1 MSARQPCR
9 GDIWSV
15 TFDPTLGRE
24 QSGTRPAL
32 VLSVD
37 KFNHGPADLVV
48 VLPVTSKDK
57 RQPMHVQ
64 VSPSEGG
71 LKLTSY
77 IKCEDIPDRIETA
90 VPSVSR
96 NGFLQDDERGG
107 DACENSVEPLNEEV
121 PMRFLGILHFPQAAS
136 PT

>member
-15 TFDPTLGRE
+15 SFDPTLGRE

-48 VLPVTSKDK
+48 VLSITSKDK
-57 RQPMHVQ
+57 RQPIHVP
-64 VSPSEGG
+64 VTPPEGG
-71 LKLTSY
+71 LKLTSFV
-77 IKCEDIPDRIETA
+77 KCEDIR
-90 VPSVSR
+90 SVSR
-96 NGFLQDDERGG
+96 QRFRQFHGIVSARIVAE
-107 DACENSVEPLNEEV
+107 VEMRVRVLLN
-121 PMRFLGILHFPQAAS
+121 L
-136 PT
+136 

>member
-1 MSARQPCR
+1 MSTRQPSR

-15 TFDPTLGRE
+15 SFDPTLGRE

-57 RQPMHVQ
+57 RQPIHVP
-64 VSPSEGG
+64 VAPPEGG
-71 LKLTSY
+71 LKLTSF
-77 IKCEDIPDRIETA
+77 IKCEDIRT
-90 VPSVSR
+90 VSR
-96 NGFLQDDERGG
+96 QRFRQFHGIVSARTMAEIEMRVRVL
-107 DACENSVEPLNEEV
+107 LN
-121 PMRFLGILHFPQAAS
+121 L
-136 PT
+136 

>member
-15 TFDPTLGRE
+15 SFDPTLGRE

-48 VLPVTSKDK
+48 VLSITSKDK
-57 RQPMHVQ
+57 RQPIHVP
-64 VSPSEGG
+64 VTPPEGG
-71 LKLTSY
+71 LKLASFV
-77 IKCEDIPDRIETA
+77 KCEDIR
-90 VPSVSR
+90 SVSR
-96 NGFLQDDERGG
+96 QRFRQFHGIVSARIVAE
-107 DACENSVEPLNEEV
+107 VEMRVRVLLN
-121 PMRFLGILHFPQAAS
+121 L
-136 PT
+136 

>member
-15 TFDPTLGRE
+15 SFDPTLGRE
-24 QSGTRPAL
+24 QAGTRPAL

-48 VLPVTSKDK
+48 VLPITSKDK

-71 LKLTSY
+71 LKLTSGY
-77 IKCEDIPDRIETA
+77 RWERYFNAISMAGPGDKSYDRTIDGPYFKIA
-90 VPSVSR
+90 V
-96 NGFLQDDERGG
+96 GFGG
-107 DACENSVEPLNEEV
+107 
-121 PMRFLGILHFPQAAS
+121 
-136 PT
+136 